1 MVPLLLLIA
10 FLVLQKVIVVIM
22 KRSTKSKSSFIKYT
36 LILKAAKWST
46 GVSLKTESLIG
57 LFSMLNGYSQIY
69 PGINPPSM
77 ASCVLRVLIPSLP
90 AHIALDVLI
99 LSDIC

>member
-57 LFSMLNGYSQIY
+57 LFPMDIHKF
-69 PGINPPSM
+69 I
-77 ASCVLRVLIPSLP
+77 RVLTPRPWPHVS
-90 AHIALDVLI
+90 
-99 LSDIC
+99 